1 MEIEQK
7 QAPIIE
13 QFIQQAST
21 LNGPDLVKLIV
32 EATSH
37 HSLFAFSDI
46 LSVPNLHQ
54 LQGTESSMYI
64 DLLRVFAYGTWTKY
78 KSDAAH
84 LPELVPDQAVKL
96 KQLSVLTLAET
107 NKDLSYDQL
116 MAELEIANVRE
127 LEDFLI
133 NECIFV
139 GIVKGKL
146 NPLRR
151 CFEVKLAAGRDV
163 RPGQL
168 ENIMLRLTNWL
179 NISDST
185 LSIIQDKTKWA
196 ETMSGDD
203 KKHKMEVKNRLQDV
217 KKSLRSNVA
226 VNEDAAYVALLED
239 LPEEDANQYDPVQQ
253 QILDDV
259 AARVKIVVLKQYVK
273 EQRESML
280 EEHIKESSK
289 LAQLEAV
296 KDELKAILEK
306 LDSWGRAEFL
316 WESDF
321 KQFTEMWR
329 WFRIQRGPK
338 RIEINLAIK
347 YADSWQVHNIEDHIN
362 TGEARGLGFSTVYS
376 GYDKQIGRKIVSPD
390 REYVKGLI

>member
-1 MEIEQK
+1 M
-7 QAPIIE
+7 
-13 QFIQQAST
+13 
-21 LNGPDLVKLIV
+21 
-32 EATSH
+32 
-37 HSLFAFSDI
+37 
-46 LSVPNLHQ
+46 Q

-107 NKDLSYDQL
+107 NKNLILHDLSYDQL

-390 REYVKGLI
+390 REYVKDSYIIYFGCVYPIEDCHRLKLFLLKGSRRYLFPSERLAFLLNLWIVV

>member
-1 MEIEQK
+1 MLG
-7 QAPIIE
+7 
-13 QFIQQAST
+13 FIGSYA
-21 LNGPDLVKLIV
+21 
-32 EATSH
+32 
-37 HSLFAFSDI
+37 
-46 LSVPNLHQ
+46 
-54 LQGTESSMYI
+54 
-64 DLLRVFAYGTWTKY
+64 R
-78 KSDAAH
+78 H
-84 LPELVPDQAVKL
+84 LCNDCPTGRSYA
-96 KQLSVLTLAET
+96 
-107 NKDLSYDQL
+107 DLSYDQL

-151 CFEVKLAAGRDV
+151 CFEVQLAARRDV

-168 ENIMLRLTNWL
+168 ENIMLRLTNC
-179 NISDST
+179 T

-217 KKSLRSNVA
+217 KKIPAFEYVQLSIDCIEEDCSVHFSFNSKVA

-253 QILDDV
+253 KILDDIG
-259 AARVKIVVLKQYVK
+259 ARVKIVVLKQYVK
-273 EQRESML
+273 EQRESTL
-280 EEHIKESSK
+280 EEQIKESSK

-347 YADSWQVHNIEDHIN
+347 YADSWQVENIEDHIN
-362 TGEARGLGFSTVYS
+362 TGEAHGLGFSTVYS

-390 REYVKGLI
+390 KEYVKGLI